1 MLSKENLMSEQYR
14 IETLAIHA
22 GQEPDPSTG
31 AIMTPIYQTSTY
43 VLPEVGQ
50 NRGYE
55 YSRSDNPT
63 RTALQAN
70 LAALEGAK
78 YGLAFA
84 SGLAATDIV
93 MRLMRPGDHIVVGDD
108 VYGGTYRMFDK
119 VLKHYGLNFS
129 FVDLTDLDAFQQALR
144 AETKLVWL
152 ETPTNPNLKLADIA
166 ALSELAHA
174 RQALVVVDNTF
185 ASSYLQNPLALG
197 ADLVLHSTTKYLG
210 GHSDVVGG
218 AVMLNDQAIYE
229 QLKFLQNAIG
239 SVPAPM
245 DCWLVLRGIKTLAVR
260 MERHCRNALTLAQ
273 WLADHP
279 AVARVIYPGLPDHPQ
294 HELAKRQM
302 KDFGGMISIIL
313 NGGEP
318 AALELVKRT
327 KLFALAESL
336 GGVESLIEVPHAMT
350 HASTA
355 DSDIA
360 VDPGLVRLS
369 VGIEHIDDLRADLA
383 GALVGL

>member
-1 MLSKENLMSEQYR
+1 MSHQYK

-55 YSRSDNPT
+55 YSRTDNPT

-129 FVDLTDLDAFQQALR
+129 FVDLTDLDAFQQALQ

-185 ASSYLQNPLALG
+185 ASSYLQNPLTLG

-260 MERHCRNALTLAQ
+260 MERHCRNALALAQ

-302 KDFGGMISIIL
+302 KDFGGMISLIL

>member
-1 MLSKENLMSEQYR
+1 MSEQYR

>member
-1 MLSKENLMSEQYR
+1 MSEQYR

-129 FVDLTDLDAFQQALR
+129 FVDLTDLDAFQQALQ

-279 AVARVIYPGLPDHPQ
+279 AVAQVIYPGLPDHPQ

-369 VGIEHIDDLRADLA
+369 VGIEETPGQRGVWTLQEPNVTEDPA
-383 GALVGL
+383 

>member
-1 MLSKENLMSEQYR
+1 MSEQYR

-327 KLFALAESL
+327 KL
-336 GGVESLIEVPHAMT
+336 
-350 HASTA
+350 
-355 DSDIA
+355 
-360 VDPGLVRLS
+360 
-369 VGIEHIDDLRADLA
+369 
-383 GALVGL
+383 

>member
-1 MLSKENLMSEQYR
+1 MSEQYR

-302 KDFGGMISIIL
+302 KDFGGMISLIL

-360 VDPGLVRLS
+360 VDPGLGRLS
-369 VGIEHIDDLRADLA
+369 VGIEHIDDLWADLA

>member
-129 FVDLTDLDAFQQALR
+129 FVDLTDLDAFQQALQ

>member
-239 SVPAPM
+239 SVPAPNARRARRSKAI
-245 DCWLVLRGIKTLAVR
+245 DIASSPRSSLSGTGP
-260 MERHCRNALTLAQ
+260 ERAFASRLMSVAPFGSVSPA
-273 WLADHP
+273 
-279 AVARVIYPGLPDHPQ
+279 AVAAI
-294 HELAKRQM
+294 
-302 KDFGGMISIIL
+302 
-313 NGGEP
+313 
-318 AALELVKRT
+318 
-327 KLFALAESL
+327 
-336 GGVESLIEVPHAMT
+336 
-350 HASTA
+350 AS
-355 DSDIA
+355 D
-360 VDPGLVRLS
+360 
-369 VGIEHIDDLRADLA
+369 
-383 GALVGL
+383 